1 MKTSINGTFMY
12 KEVIVYL
19 KDGTKDF
26 IDPVNS
32 EEDVKYYDD
41 VIVISNGYNDYEY
54 NRNKVDKIEIID
66 VV

>member
-1 MKTSINGTFMY
+1 MY

-19 KDGTKDF
+19 KDGTKTL

-41 VIVISNGYNDYEY
+41 VIIISNGYNDYEY
-54 NRNKVDKIEIID
+54 DKNKVDKIEIID
-66 VV
+66 IV